1 MSVRA
6 RTAGGRRTAR
16 RRGLGG
22 LAVLVALAGCA
33 RQSAPPGGPP
43 DSRPPGVIATVPEAF
58 ADVPGFRGP
67 IRFEFDERISE
78 QVGGGGL
85 DDAVTVSPYTGEVRV
100 SHGRRS
106 LSVEVGGGFRD
117 GVVYRVTLLPV
128 VRDMFGNTLRDPFEL
143 VFTTGA
149 EPEATAVAGEIW
161 DRVTGRGVA
170 DLTLHAVGA
179 DSLVHLAASG
189 DGGIYAF
196 RYLPGGTYTLTAFQ
210 DVNRDR
216 EVGPNE
222 VQGSVDFTVAS
233 GDTLFV
239 DVPVLL
245 PDTSAAVLLGAE
257 VLDSVTVMARFDDF
271 LDPTASLD
279 DVEIIVQDT
288 LGNAVGV
295 GVAARY
301 HEVAYMEY
309 AATVSD
315 SLTRADSIARA
326 EAPPVIDTPGAAA
339 PPPDTLAAPDTLA
352 VPDSVT
358 APAQP
363 PGAQPRAQ
371 AVRRGPPP
379 LPGPAIAGVDAARGR
394 GRTLP
399 GRRIVLVLDRP
410 LEPGVP
416 HEVVVRGV
424 VNVNGVGGGGGEGRF
439 MRALPAEPGLEP
451 GPEPGSGPGPNP
463 EPTPDPRDRAP

>member
-1 MSVRA
+1 MSAWAWIAGVRRA
-6 RTAGGRRTAR
+6 AR

-43 DSRPPGVIATVPEAF
+43 DSRPPGVMATVPEAF

-100 SHGRRS
+100 NHGRRS
-106 LSVEVGGGFRD
+106 LSVEVEGGFRD

-245 PDTSAAVLLGAE
+245 PDTSAAILLGTE

-271 LDPTASLD
+271 LDPAASLD
-279 DVEIIVQDT
+279 AVEITVQDT

-295 GVAARY
+295 GIAARY

-309 AATVSD
+309 MATVSD

-326 EAPPVIDTPGAAA
+326 EAPPVIDTVAAA
-339 PPPDTLAAPDTLA
+339 PPPTDSLA
-352 VPDSVT
+352 VPDSLA
-358 APAQP
+358 APP

-371 AVRRGPPP
+371 AARRGPPP
-379 LPGPAIAGVDAARGR
+379 LPGPAIAGVDAARSR

-424 VNVNGVGGGGGEGRF
+424 VNVNGVGEGGGDGRF
-439 MRALPAEPGLEP
+439 MRALPVEPDPE
-451 GPEPGSGPGPNP
+451 PEPGSEP
-463 EPTPDPRDRAP
+463 EPSVPAP

>member
-1 MSVRA
+1 MEAWA
-6 RTAGGRRTAR
+6 RTVWAR
-16 RRGLGG
+16 RRGLGA
-22 LAVLVALAGCA
+22 LAFLVALAGCA

-43 DSRPPGVIATVPEAF
+43 DSRPPGVIATVPEAL
-58 ADVPGFRGP
+58 ADVPGFSGP

-100 SHGRRS
+100 SHGRRG
-106 LSVEVGGGFRD
+106 LSVEVEGGFRD

-196 RYLPGGTYTLTAFQ
+196 RYLPGGAYTLTAFQ

-216 EVGPNE
+216 LVGPNE
-222 VQGSVDFTVAS
+222 VQGSLDFTVAS

-271 LDPTASLD
+271 LDPGASLD
-279 DVEIIVQDT
+279 DVEITVTDT

-295 GVAARY
+295 GVTARY
-301 HEVAYMEY
+301 HEVAWAEY
-309 AATVSD
+309 VATVSD
-315 SLTRADSIARA
+315 SIARADSLARA
-326 EAPPVIDTPGAAA
+326 EAPPDTAAAA
-339 PPPDTLAAPDTLA
+339 PAPDTLAAPDSLTVADSLA
-352 VPDSVT
+352 
-358 APAQP
+358 APP
-363 PGAQPRAQ
+363 PGPQPRAQ
-371 AVRRGPPP
+371 AARRGPPP
-379 LPGPAIAGVDAARGR
+379 LPGPAIAGAEAARGR

-416 HEVVVRGV
+416 YEVLVSGV

-439 MRALPAEPGLEP
+439 VRPVPAEPDLEPGLDPGLEP
-451 GPEPGSGPGPNP
+451 DPGPRDPGS
-463 EPTPDPRDRAP
+463 